1 MDQGP
6 LVPVHEILARLAGTI
21 PAVVPVP
28 QGAPAMPTRQHPGG
42 RVDVVVAP
50 NEICF
55 AHGTGVLLARLLAG
69 AAPYITL
76 RSWNNWGGEQSV
88 APLADHV
95 FQSEWPGAKDRTGAA
110 AFATEVVDGFEV
122 GHILAVPYFRHDVH
136 MALAAKA
143 ATGAPMTVYVMDDN
157 TLFNAEIP
165 QEEMGELLRGA
176 DAVFAISPEM
186 RTLYQ
191 NHFRVPI
198 LVAPPVVADD
208 LVRAR
213 PSDPPVPGVRA
224 RVGLIGNIWHQAWLD
239 QMMDSA
245 RRADITVEWL
255 ASAEEFH
262 WLTLP
267 DEDLRSGRL
276 VFRPGL
282 PSRAMLSEIEQF
294 AAVIV
299 PSGTFEETGHALS
312 ISRLSL
318 PSRMSFIVAGAGTP
332 LLVLG
337 HSDTGAARFV
347 RRFDLGLVSPYE
359 PQALADAL
367 TRLRDPSLQA
377 RIRRRASELGPIFR
391 AGGVLDLLRGTAQ
404 SGGVPTTDR
413 FERIFGLPDREF
425 GYYLQPAVPRLV
437 FADHVDTFRAFTRL
451 RAAGYRP
458 DFVVDVG
465 ASSGIWSYYA
475 WEVFPEARFLLIDP
489 LASRYTGR
497 CHRDGFEILE
507 CAVCDHEGTAEFR
520 VSADL
525 YNSSLIA
532 VGSVSAQTDLVR
544 VPMRTLDSL
553 AAEHDLKGRGIL
565 KLDVQFSEHL
575 ALAGAQRLLGSVD
588 VVIVEANLIK
598 QTPDMM
604 DLRALLE
611 FMTGAGFDWFDEVGE
626 WRNPQTGRLE
636 QKDVL
641 FLRRGAVVS

>member
-1 MDQGP
+1 
-6 LVPVHEILARLAGTI
+6 
-21 PAVVPVP
+21 
-28 QGAPAMPTRQHPGG
+28 
-42 RVDVVVAP
+42 
-50 NEICF
+50 
-55 AHGTGVLLARLLAG
+55 
-69 AAPYITL
+69 
-76 RSWNNWGGEQSV
+76 
-88 APLADHV
+88 
-95 FQSEWPGAKDRTGAA
+95 
-110 AFATEVVDGFEV
+110 
-122 GHILAVPYFRHDVH
+122 

-213 PSDPPVPGVRA
+213 PSDPPVPPLPGVRA

-347 RRFDLGLVSPYE
+347 RRPGHDTPEPKAPKELSIGQCELVYV
-359 PQALADAL
+359 
-367 TRLRDPSLQA
+367 
-377 RIRRRASELGPIFR
+377 
-391 AGGVLDLLRGTAQ
+391 GGR
-404 SGGVPTTDR
+404 
-413 FERIFGLPDREF
+413 
-425 GYYLQPAVPRLV
+425 
-437 FADHVDTFRAFTRL
+437 
-451 RAAGYRP
+451 
-458 DFVVDVG
+458 
-465 ASSGIWSYYA
+465 
-475 WEVFPEARFLLIDP
+475 EARFVNLL
-489 LASRYTGR
+489 A
-497 CHRDGFEILE
+497 
-507 CAVCDHEGTAEFR
+507 
-520 VSADL
+520 
-525 YNSSLIA
+525 
-532 VGSVSAQTDLVR
+532 
-544 VPMRTLDSL
+544 
-553 AAEHDLKGRGIL
+553 RGQW
-565 KLDVQFSEHL
+565 KSHL
-575 ALAGAQRLLGSVD
+575 ALKLA
-588 VVIVEANLIK
+588 
-598 QTPDMM
+598 
-604 DLRALLE
+604 
-611 FMTGAGFDWFDEVGE
+611 
-626 WRNPQTGRLE
+626 
-636 QKDVL
+636 
-641 FLRRGAVVS
+641 AVAHRD